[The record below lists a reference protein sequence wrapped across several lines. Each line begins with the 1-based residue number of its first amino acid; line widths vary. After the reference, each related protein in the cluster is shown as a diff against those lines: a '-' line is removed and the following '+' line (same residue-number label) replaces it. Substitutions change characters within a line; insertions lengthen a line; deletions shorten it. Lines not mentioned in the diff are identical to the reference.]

1 MSLLHAAEIGKT
13 FGSLRALDE
22 MFIDIEAGER
32 VGLIGPNGAGK
43 TTFFN
48 CLLGVLNPDSGV
60 IVFDGKEVNNL
71 PVYKRARLG
80 FGRTF
85 QRIELFSGLTVRE
98 HLVVAERSR
107 NGRGSFLR
115 DLIWQGSPSKAELA
129 ACDEVVELLGL
140 GDIRHEL
147 IDSLSL
153 GKGRLVEIARALMVQ
168 PKLLLLD
175 EPSSGLDVQE
185 TEAFAEALLRIQQER
200 KFAILLVEHDVDLV
214 SSFTQRAYLM
224 DLGRHII
231 NGSTPEVMKSEEL
244 RRAYL
249 GDGEGAHQ

>member
-1 MSLLHAAEIGKT
+1 MSLLHASEIGKN
-13 FGSLRALDE
+13 FGSLRALDD
-22 MFIDIEAGER
+22 MFIEINAGER

-48 CLLGVLNPDSGV
+48 CLLGVLKPDTGV
-60 IVFDGKEVNNL
+60 ITFDGREVNDL

-98 HLVVAERSR
+98 HLIVAERSR

-115 DLIWQGSPSKAELA
+115 DVLWQGGPSKTELA
-129 ACDEVVELLGL
+129 ACDEVIDLLGL
-140 GDIRHEL
+140 GEFAHEPV
-147 IDSLSL
+147 DSLSL

-185 TEAFAEALLRIQQER
+185 TEAFADALLRIQAER
-200 KFAILLVEHDVDLV
+200 NFAVLLVEHDVELV

-224 DLGRHII
+224 DLGQYITHG
-231 NGSTPEVMKSEEL
+231 NTSDVMKSDEL

-249 GDGEGAHQ
+249 GEGEGAGK

>member
-1 MSLLHAAEIGKT
+1 MNLLHASEIGKN
-13 FGSLRALDE
+13 FGSLRALDD
-22 MFIDIEAGER
+22 MFIDINAGER

-48 CLLGVLNPDSGV
+48 CLLGVLKPDTGV
-60 IVFDGKEVNNL
+60 ITFDGKEVNDL

-98 HLVVAERSR
+98 HLIVAERSR
-107 NGRGSFLR
+107 NGRGSFIKDIL
-115 DLIWQGSPSKAELA
+115 WQGSPNKAEKA
-129 ACDEVVELLGL
+129 ACNEVLELLGL
-140 GDIRHEL
+140 GDVAEEA

-175 EPSSGLDVQE
+175 EPSSGLDIHE
-185 TEAFAEALLRIQQER
+185 TEAFAQALLRIQQER
-200 KFAILLVEHDVDLV
+200 QFAVLLVEHDVDLV
-214 SSFTQRAYLM
+214 SSFTQRAYVM
-224 DLGRHII
+224 DLGCHII
-231 NGSTPEVMKSEEL
+231 NGNTSEIMKSAEV

-249 GDGEGAHQ
+249 GEGAGT

>member
-1 MSLLHAAEIGKT
+1 
-13 FGSLRALDE
+13 
-22 MFIDIEAGER
+22 
-32 VGLIGPNGAGK
+32 
-43 TTFFN
+43 
-48 CLLGVLNPDSGV
+48 
-60 IVFDGKEVNNL
+60 
-71 PVYKRARLG
+71 
-80 FGRTF
+80 
-85 QRIELFSGLTVRE
+85 
-98 HLVVAERSR
+98 
-107 NGRGSFLR
+107 
-115 DLIWQGSPSKAELA
+115 
-129 ACDEVVELLGL
+129 LLGL

-224 DLGRHII
+224 DLGRPII

-249 GDGEGAHQ
+249 GDGEGAQQ

>member
-115 DLIWQGSPSKAELA
+115 DLIWQGSPSKVELA

-140 GDIRHEL
+140 GDIRHE
-147 IDSLSL
+147 
-153 GKGRLVEIARALMVQ
+153 RALMVQ

-224 DLGRHII
+224 DLGRPII

-249 GDGEGAHQ
+249 GDGEGAQQ

>member
-1 MSLLHAAEIGKT
+1 MSLLHAAEIGKN
-13 FGSLRALDE
+13 FGSLRALDD
-22 MFIDIEAGER
+22 MFIDIEENER

-48 CLLGVLNPDSGV
+48 CLLGVLKPDAGV
-60 IVFDGKEVNNL
+60 ITFDGKEVNDL

-80 FGRTF
+80 LGRTF

-98 HLVVAERSR
+98 HLIVAERSR
-107 NGRGSFLR
+107 SGKGSLVRDALWRGA
-115 DLIWQGSPSKAELA
+115 PSKSEIAV
-129 ACDEVVELLGL
+129 CDEVIELLGL
-140 GDIRHEL
+140 TDIAHEL

-168 PKLLLLD
+168 PRLLLLD

-185 TEAFAEALLRIQQER
+185 TDAFAEALLRIQAER
-200 KFAILLVEHDVDLV
+200 KFAVLLVEHDVELV
-214 SSFTQRAYLM
+214 SSFTQRAYVM
-224 DLGRHII
+224 DLGQYII
-231 NGSTPEVMKSEEL
+231 HGDTPTVMKSDEL

-249 GDGEGAHQ
+249 GDSAGAGQ